1 MTESINSILAE
12 ASTVFGKT
20 ISVRAHSSRGL
31 TLSKTPLEGGS
42 KATKRDPDVA
52 VMEPSQIRAGVVK
65 ALGDWLFVYCIGELK
80 PINQPLL
87 RKEAFLQVL
96 TSVRQLLLDNPD
108 RISAQAFTC
117 CGGVLTFYHF
127 DSEGFA
133 QSEPYCIFD
142 HPLLFVTHM
151 GLG

>member
-1 MTESINSILAE
+1 
-12 ASTVFGKT
+12 
-20 ISVRAHSSRGL
+20 
-31 TLSKTPLEGGS
+31 
-42 KATKRDPDVA
+42 
-52 VMEPSQIRAGVVK
+52 
-65 ALGDWLFVYCIGELK
+65 LK

-108 RISAQAFTC
+108 RILVQAFTC
-117 CGGVLTFYHF
+117 CGGILTFYHF

-142 HPLLFVTHM
+142 HPLLFVTHVLLFSTIFTKHM
-151 GLG
+151 ISGLHQPHTKLICRRHNGIRGRRLAIYETERSHVEKNYWPTVRGIAPGSLCLSTPGEDD